1 MIAVTW
7 NYGKAALAVGV
18 ACAALAACSSSAS
31 SSSSSAAASA
41 TATSAPPT
49 TSAPAATTA
58 AASPGSAAISQADCT
73 IIKQVDSSAITT
85 LTPMQSESASKAAA
99 SMASYLT
106 VLNTDEAKLTSA
118 AGKAA
123 LGGWISDV
131 KQSET
136 ESTATA
142 TTTILGGLTALGKA
156 CP

>member
-49 TSAPAATTA
+49 TSASAAAT